1 MDRDSRTTHFVHS
14 SNTTY
19 VYLWTS
25 RQFQQEQVQ
34 WEDVNT
40 LLQHHGFKPVHL
52 ADPVENKNISD
63 LIVLDKKS
71 AGEIRTTLR
80 TMLTDS
86 KRRQALIQ
94 ELIKSNNTL
103 KEEVHAHTS
112 RAAQHSESA
121 TELEGLLDG
130 VRTRVQDLEDR
141 YLGKAAQQH
150 GHAQQLQREQQEARK
165 RCEVL
170 EQKLSQQREEAAQLQ
185 RKLHFTVKEEER
197 RSARQSRTFQHVC
210 NKVSQQ
216 NSPADQQL
224 LDVIDFYET
233 KMTQLLDEL
242 RSVKG
247 QPEGSQV
254 AHQTG
259 LKTVT
264 PSFKTILK
272 AYQKQQTGSK
282 AQIEELKREV
292 ESLKQELETRLSLRD
307 VKFYKHKLRLL
318 EGSKKHNNR
327 LLKEDDASEISED
340 TRDQARE
347 ASLCAHYHHL
357 LNEIRAVVANPSAP
371 LRLHRQRPS
380 SAGLD
385 LAEFHTVLPT
395 LEVWAQQIRLLKDLQ
410 RALNQLT
417 ARLMPWQPCDGGHN
431 AAEAVTVEDMLLLV
445 DTMLENTSADDDKVL
460 SSPTRYTLG
469 SMVSH
474 FQKLFDVTS
483 LSGVYPRM
491 NEVYS
496 RLGETSNTMRN
507 LRDVLHLDSRVPPAE
522 VVNQVARLVSS
533 TEHTAGLQDV
543 LGDADIDRIIIK
555 VKQHEEFFPAFHA
568 LIMDI
573 LQTLGVSQL
582 DDILPALKSL
592 KQTAQ

>member
-1 MDRDSRTTHFVHS
+1 MDRDSRTTHFVHC
-14 SNTTY
+14 SNKTY

-34 WEDVNT
+34 WEDVNK

-71 AGEIRTTLR
+71 VGEIRTTLR

-86 KRRQALIQ
+86 ERRQALIQ

-103 KEEVHAHTS
+103 KEEVHEHTS
-112 RAAQHSESA
+112 RAAQQSERA

-130 VRTRVQDLEDR
+130 VRTRVQDLEDLDR
-141 YLGKAAQQH
+141 AAQQH

-165 RCEVL
+165 QCEVL
-170 EQKLSQQREEAAQLQ
+170 EQKLSQQREEAAELQ

-247 QPEGSQV
+247 QPGGSQV

-259 LKTVT
+259 LKKDT

-272 AYQKQQTGSK
+272 EQQIGSK

-292 ESLKQELETRLSLRD
+292 ERLKRELETRPSLRD

-327 LLKEDDASEISED
+327 LLKEDDTSEISED

-380 SAGLD
+380 AGLD

-417 ARLMPWQPCDGGHN
+417 ARLMPWQPCNGSHN
-431 AAEAVTVEDMLLLV
+431 AADAVTVEDMLLLV

-469 SMVSH
+469 SIVSH

-496 RLGETSNTMRN
+496 RLGETSNTMKN
-507 LRDVLHLDSRVPPAE
+507 LRDVLQLDSRVPPAE
-522 VVNQVARLVSS
+522 VVNRVATLISS

-582 DDILPALKSL
+582 DDILPALKCL
-592 KQTAQ
+592 TQTAQ